1 VARVVEPALESSPAL
16 SVVIPTHR
24 RLASLL
30 RLLGALDAQDYPR
43 ELLEILVI
51 VDGDPATAEALAGRP
66 SLRVLEQPHGGP
78 AAARN
83 LGIAHARGELVLF
96 LDDDVVPAGW
106 CVARHAEAHA
116 SRRDLVVIG
125 PLLPPRVGV
134 HVSPW
139 VRWEARTLLR
149 QYSDMEAGRWAAT
162 PRQFYTGN
170 ASVRREHLIRVG
182 GFDASLHRAE
192 DVELGL
198 RLRDQGLGFEYHPEA
213 TAHHEPTRRYRSWV
227 DAARE
232 YGKVDACMALE
243 MGRGEVL
250 EWIASEFHFRHPLT
264 RIAVRAGLRHPC
276 LSSVLPWLALPF
288 AHTALGCGLGRVS
301 DRLCGGVFNV
311 LYWQGVRDGVG
322 GASPV
327 RSLIASRCPGRAASR
342 PEAPKARDRRLPRRR
357 RRRPGESGEIRSD
370 Q

>member
-1 VARVVEPALESSPAL
+1 VAEVV

-30 RLLGALDAQDYPR
+30 RLLAALDVQDYPR
-43 ELLEILVI
+43 ELLEIVVV
-51 VDGDPATAEALAGRP
+51 VDGDPHTVEALAGRA
-66 SLRVLEQPHGGP
+66 SLRVLEQTHGGP

-83 LGIAHARGELVLF
+83 LGTAHARGELVVF

-106 CVARHAEAHA
+106 CVRRHADAHA

-125 PLLPPRVGV
+125 PLLPPRGGV
-134 HVSPW
+134 RASPW

-149 QYSDMEAGRWAAT
+149 QYSDMEAGRWAAS

-170 ASVRREHLIRVG
+170 ASVRREHLIRAG
-182 GFDASLHRAE
+182 GFDGSLRRAE

-198 RLRDQGLGFEYHPEA
+198 RLRDLGLDFEYHPEA
-213 TAHHEPTRRYRSWV
+213 TAHHEPTRRYRSWL

-232 YGKVDACMALE
+232 YGRVDARMALE

-250 EWIASEFHFRHPLT
+250 SWAASEFASRHPLT
-264 RIAVRAGLRHPC
+264 RIAVRAGLSHPR

-311 LYWQGVRDGVG
+311 LYWQGVGDRLG
-322 GASPV
+322 GTSSV
-327 RSLIASRCPGRAASR
+327 RSLIAAGEAEAASSWGR
-342 PEAPKARDRRLPRRR
+342 QL
-357 RRRPGESGEIRSD
+357 